1 MLFVFYL
8 RYFHL
13 LVGIVSIWFCV
24 NVFCMVK
31 TFVTGYISVTECN
44 SVINYLLFGSFPLS
58 YAYVCVCRGIY
69 LSCLLYNEDRILVT
83 NEDNLPIV
91 EVDES
96 FSSTNLQ
103 ADFHWLMKVCVSQ
116 SQTTSSVIIY
126 TLEPFYI

>member
-1 MLFVFYL
+1 
-8 RYFHL
+8 
-13 LVGIVSIWFCV
+13 
-24 NVFCMVK
+24 MVK

-44 SVINYLLFGSFPLS
+44 YVINYLLFGSFPLS

-103 ADFHWLMKVCVSQ
+103 ADFHWLMKV
-116 SQTTSSVIIY
+116 SVIHCQQVVSSFIH
-126 TLEPFYI
+126 